1 MNRRKPP
8 TVLILQWPD
17 RVRTTHTT
25 VLRASGLDVLE
36 VDSSTAAMDAARTIK
51 PDVIVAMI
59 GSRFTHMC
67 ADLCQ
72 AMKADRHLA
81 GIPILLVSDADVSED
96 DMRLATDAGV
106 LAVDCERRGLSQAP
120 RGHQWRPRGSPCV
133 QHTADMASSPA
144 GYQAVG
150 VGQDPPHSSL

>member
-106 LAVDCERRGLSQAP
+106 LALTVSDVD
-120 RGHQWRPRGSPCV
+120 SPKLLAAINGV
-133 QHTADMASSPA
+133 LAAHRASSARRTWPVRRRDIKRLA
-144 GYQAVG
+144 
-150 VGQDPPHSSL
+150 